1 MVRLAVFRFG
11 RTRIV
16 WIRIGKRSFA
26 FRIGRRGN
34 DPADL
39 HDLENWYGGSYELA
53 IELGPV
59 DDDRLQLAVAAMWG
73 AAEIRGSFVR
83 AEREP
88 RDHIPA
94 ALRLP
99 EGGTLYGLVRL
110 PTGKEIVCSVWALTE
125 ADGSV
130 WLSLSLPLGAL
141 GLLEPRV
148 GSFPVGEDGGAASL
162 VWRRQI
168 DDWLGNGVAKRVFAE
183 TPFKLGLIGWEPA
196 GEGDTDQLD
205 GTVPAK
211 RPHSYVVPVDAV
223 LRYYEATE

>member
-1 MVRLAVFRFG
+1 M
-11 RTRIV
+11 
-16 WIRIGKRSFA
+16 
-26 FRIGRRGN
+26 
-34 DPADL
+34 
-39 HDLENWYGGSYELA
+39 A

-59 DDDRLQLAVAAMWG
+59 NDDRLQLAVAAVWG
-73 AAEIRGSFVR
+73 AAEVRGSFVR

-88 RDHIPA
+88 REHIPA

-125 ADGSV
+125 TDGSI

-148 GSFPVGEDGGAASL
+148 GSFPLDEDGGPASL

-168 DDWLGNGVAKRVFAE
+168 DEWFANVVARRVFAQ
-183 TPFKLGLIGWEPA
+183 TQFKLGLIGWEPA
-196 GEGDTDQLD
+196 GEGHADQLD
-205 GTVPAK
+205 GTVPAE
-211 RPHSYVVPVDAV
+211 RPHGYVVPVDGV
-223 LRYYEATE
+223 LRYYEATN

>member
-11 RTRIV
+11 RRRTV
-16 WIRIGKRSFA
+16 WLRIGKRSFA
-26 FRIGRRGN
+26 FRIGRRHS

-39 HDLENWYGGSYELA
+39 HELENWSGGSYELA

-59 DDDRLQLAVAAMWG
+59 DPNRLQLAVAAMWG

-99 EGGTLYGLVRL
+99 EGGTLYGFLRL

-125 ADGSV
+125 ADGSI

-141 GLLEPRV
+141 GLLESRV
-148 GSFPVGEDGGAASL
+148 GSFPVGEDGGPASL
-162 VWRRQI
+162 VWRREI
-168 DDWLGNGVAKRVFAE
+168 DDWFANVVAKRVFAQ

-196 GEGDTDQLD
+196 GEGHADQLD
-205 GTVPAK
+205 GAVPAA
-211 RPHSYVVPVDAV
+211 RPHSYVVPVDGV
-223 LRYYEATE
+223 LRYYEATN

>member
-1 MVRLAVFRFG
+1 VVRLAVFRFG

-16 WIRIGKRSFA
+16 WLRIGKRSFA
-26 FRIGRRGN
+26 FRVGRSHT

-39 HDLENWYGGSYELA
+39 HELENWAGGSYELA

-59 DDDRLQLAVAAMWG
+59 DHNRLQLAVVAIWG

-88 RDHIPA
+88 REHIPA
-94 ALRLP
+94 ALSLP
-99 EGGTLYGLVRL
+99 EGGTLYGFLRL

-125 ADGSV
+125 ADGSI

-148 GSFPVGEDGGAASL
+148 GSFPLGEDGGPASL

-168 DDWLGNGVAKRVFAE
+168 DEWFANVVARRVFE
-183 TPFKLGLIGWEPA
+183 QTPFKVGLIGWEPA
-196 GEGDTDQLD
+196 GEGHAAQPD
-205 GTVPAK
+205 GAVPAE
-211 RPHSYVVPVDAV
+211 RPHSYVVPVDGV
-223 LRYYEATE
+223 LHYYEATN